1 VTERDYSWQQA
12 FHNDARTWFD
22 NPVNERMAFLLNV
35 CPGGGKTR
43 ATVTLCAPD
52 VLNEEAFLIVVT
64 PSLAVSRQWV
74 DAAHDFGIELS
85 SRCDRMTSD
94 FHGIVITNQALN
106 NAADDLIAFSAR
118 RQVKLIVDEA
128 HHSSEE
134 NGVWGVAVNKM
145 LEVATWRLMLTGTA
159 FRTDGTRI
167 PFLRYDERGVAQAD
181 FLYTYRDAVRDR
193 VNRPLQTY
201 AIDGHGGL
209 SIDGEHVTYDVSN
222 APDGAV
228 PAVMKS
234 IFRPEGDWLKARLND
249 VANSLEAQQQNASF
263 KCAALVVC
271 TDTAHANAVAQMLKR
286 LHGPAAVECI
296 HSNDQRDS
304 DNVIDRFRNGDQSY
318 LVAVDMVSEGVDIP
332 RLTTGLHLT
341 PKRTELFMRQTVG
354 RLLRTKDNH
363 DQVTAAYYA
372 PAHPDIR
379 NILQNISNESDAGV
393 CDRELVES
401 ARETTDR
408 DRPDREVIIL
418 PSLDGPVVDAISH
431 GQNTTVHDTELA
443 NEAQR
448 LIREAGTTHVSLAD
462 AMALLAAQ
470 HRLANIQHKPV
481 PLVNATQTSATNMS
495 ELPLDKQVPQLR
507 SLLAKEVNR
516 ISRMTGEDQ
525 PRIYTSLS
533 NEAFGH
539 YVSTKKMT
547 VNQLNKVLTT
557 ARARLNRMSDHV

>member
-470 HRLANIQHKPV
+470 QRLANIQHKPV

>member
-1 VTERDYSWQQA
+1 
-12 FHNDARTWFD
+12 
-22 NPVNERMAFLLNV
+22 
-35 CPGGGKTR
+35 
-43 ATVTLCAPD
+43 
-52 VLNEEAFLIVVT
+52 
-64 PSLAVSRQWV
+64 
-74 DAAHDFGIELS
+74 
-85 SRCDRMTSD
+85 
-94 FHGIVITNQALN
+94 
-106 NAADDLIAFSAR
+106 
-118 RQVKLIVDEA
+118 
-128 HHSSEE
+128 
-134 NGVWGVAVNKM
+134 VAVNKM

-470 HRLANIQHKPV
+470 QRLANIQHKPV